1 MILDQISIPL
11 NSYKLIVPITYTLNH
26 DPSCTCWDRYTE
38 YKVEHHDPAVKGS
51 LYNLS
56 SLVPKIEFVVTK
68 GSAEKEILLSQA
80 SAEPRTSLEVIKTK
94 LHKFGIN

>member
-1 MILDQISIPL
+1 MHMLE
-11 NSYKLIVPITYTLNH
+11 PIRRIQGIA
-26 DPSCTCWDRYTE
+26 P
-38 YKVEHHDPAVKGS
+38 DPAVKGS